1 MMTRSPVKV
10 TLSEGPNHT
19 ARFNDSNREYDLSKE
34 SELVELRREIE
45 FRMRRSVA
53 DGKTVSNDVISLSVK
68 GPGLQRMVLVDLP
81 GIISTSTTE
90 MASGTKE
97 SIREM
102 TEFYMK
108 NPNAIILCIQDGS
121 VDAERSIVTDLVSN
135 SDPEGK
141 RTIFVLTKVD
151 LAERNM
157 ANPNRI
163 KKILDGRLF
172 PMKALGTLE
181 LSLLSRTLF
190 NYFIEN
196 QHQIATFLL
205 KKSIH
210 SSTGYFAVVTGMGG
224 KDDRIEDIRNFE
236 EKFFLNSKLCHD
248 GVLNMSQCTT
258 QNLALS
264 VSECF
269 WRMVGD
275 CIEQQSDSFRAQR

>member
-10 TLSEGPNHT
+10 TLSEGPSHT
-19 ARFNDSNREYDLSKE
+19 AKFNDSNRVYDLNRE

-90 MASGTKE
+90 MAAGTKE

-102 TEFYMK
+102 TEFYMN

-121 VDAERSIVTDLVSN
+121 VDAERSMVTDLVSH

-151 LAERNM
+151 LAEKNM

-172 PMKALGTLE
+172 PMKALGK
-181 LSLLSRTLF
+181 F
-190 NYFIEN
+190 A
-196 QHQIATFLL
+196 ATP
-205 KKSIH
+205 IPYGWTVDRRNH
-210 SSTGYFAVVTGMGG
+210 MG
-224 KDDRIEDIRNFE
+224 I
-236 EKFFLNSKLCHD
+236 
-248 GVLNMSQCTT
+248 
-258 QNLALS
+258 
-264 VSECF
+264 
-269 WRMVGD
+269 
-275 CIEQQSDSFRAQR
+275 